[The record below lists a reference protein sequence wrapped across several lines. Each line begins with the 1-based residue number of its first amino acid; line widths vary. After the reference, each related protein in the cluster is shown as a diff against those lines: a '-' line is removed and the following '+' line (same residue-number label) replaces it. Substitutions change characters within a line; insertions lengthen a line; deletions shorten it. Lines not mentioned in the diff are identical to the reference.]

1 MKWRAPFL
9 TFVLCLL
16 LPGIGSAQSLGRV
29 ECPRQDGY
37 VYLYSS
43 MVTLDVRTTL
53 YCGEQVEITG
63 RYDGFYG
70 VSTSKGVTGF
80 VPLEAIVLLKAQPGA
95 KPAPLRAEET
105 AREKISY
112 DDPNAHTLSALSA
125 SAQNQ
130 GPVLLDGTPVHLKFA
145 KTISSA
151 GAHVGDEEAFEVTE
165 EVVVGGLTVI
175 SKGAAAIGV
184 VAEVAPKGLL
194 GRDGKLS
201 IGLTYVRL
209 TDDEKAGLRAVKE
222 NKSELHAG
230 GVIFPLKH
238 GKDIT
243 FAQGTAITAFV
254 NGDKRLTAAKFSAAK
269 KSSEP
274 APSNSAASAPHPQ
287 N

>member
-1 MKWRAPFL
+1 MKRRAPFL
-9 TFVLCLL
+9 TFVLCFL
-16 LPGIGSAQSLGRV
+16 LPAICNAQSLGQV

-43 MVTLDVRTTL
+43 MLTLDVRTTL
-53 YCGEQVEITG
+53 QCGEQVEITG
-63 RYDGFYG
+63 RYDRFYG
-70 VSTSKGVTGF
+70 VRTNKGVTGF
-80 VPLEAIVLLKAQPGA
+80 VPFDAIVLLKAQPGA

-112 DDPNAHTLSALSA
+112 DDPNAHTVSAPSA

-151 GAHVGDEEAFEVTE
+151 DAHAGDEVAFEVTE
-165 EVVVGGLTVI
+165 DVVVVGLTVI
-175 SKGAAAIGV
+175 SKGATAIGV
-184 VAEVAPKGLL
+184 VSEAVAKGRL

-201 IGLTYVRL
+201 VTVTYVRL
-209 TDDEKAGLRAVKE
+209 NDNEKARLRAEQESKG
-222 NKSELHAG
+222 ELHAG

-243 FAQGTAITAFV
+243 FAQGTEITAFV
-254 NGDKRLTAAKFSAAK
+254 NGDMRLTAANFSATK
-269 KSSEP
+269 ESSGP
-274 APSNSAASAPHPQ
+274 APANLPPGAPHPK

>member
-9 TFVLCLL
+9 TLLMCLL
-16 LPGIGSAQSLGRV
+16 LPALGGAQNLGQV

-43 MVTLDVRTTL
+43 MITLDVRATL
-53 YCGEQVEITG
+53 LCGEQVEITG
-63 RYDGFYG
+63 RYDHYYG
-70 VSTSKGVTGF
+70 VRTNKGVTGF
-80 VPLEAIVLLKAQPGA
+80 VPLDAIILLKAQPGA
-95 KPAPLRAEET
+95 KPAAVSAGET

-112 DDPNAHTLSALSA
+112 DDPNAHTVTARSVPTQSK
-125 SAQNQ
+125 
-130 GPVLLDGTPVHLKFA
+130 GPVLLDGTPVRLKFA

-151 GAHVGDEEAFEVTE
+151 EAHVGDEVAFEVTE
-165 EVVVGGLTVI
+165 EVVAGGLTVI

-184 VAEVAPKGLL
+184 VAEAAPKGLL

-209 TDDEKAGLRAVKE
+209 TDNEKAGLRAVAE

-230 GVIFPLKH
+230 GVILPLKH

-254 NGDKRLTAAKFSAAK
+254 NGDKRLTAANFPAAK
-269 KSSEP
+269 ESSVP
-274 APSNSAASAPHPQ
+274 APTNSTVIAPHPQ

>member
-9 TFVLCLL
+9 TLVLCLL
-16 LPGIGSAQSLGRV
+16 LPGTGSAQNLGQV

-43 MVTLDVRTTL
+43 MVTLEVRTTL
-53 YCGEQVEITG
+53 QCGEQVEITG
-63 RYDGFYG
+63 RYDRYYG
-70 VSTSKGVTGF
+70 VRTSKGVTGF
-80 VPLEAIVLLKAQPGA
+80 VPLDAIVLLKAQPGA
-95 KPAPLRAEET
+95 KPAPLSTGET

-112 DDPNAHTLSALSA
+112 DDPNAHTVVAPSAP
-125 SAQNQ
+125 AQSP

-145 KTISSA
+145 KSISSA
-151 GAHVGDEEAFEVTE
+151 DAHVGDEVAFEVTE
-165 EVVVGGLTVI
+165 DVVAGGLTII

-184 VAEVAPKGLL
+184 VAEAAPKGRL
-194 GRDGKLS
+194 GRNGTLS
-201 IGLTYVRL
+201 IGLTYARL
-209 TDDEKAGLRAVKE
+209 TDNEKAGLRAVEE

-254 NGDKRLTAAKFSAAK
+254 NGDKRLLAANFSAAK
-269 KSSEP
+269 ESSVP
-274 APSNSAASAPHPQ
+274 VPSNSTASAPPPQ

>member
-9 TFVLCLL
+9 TFMLCLL
-16 LPGIGSAQSLGRV
+16 LPGIGSAQNLGQV

-43 MVTLDVRTTL
+43 MLTMDVRTTL
-53 YCGEQVEITG
+53 QCGEQVEITG
-63 RYDGFYG
+63 RYDHYYG
-70 VSTSKGVTGF
+70 VRTNKGVTGF
-80 VPLEAIVLLKAQPGA
+80 VPLDAIVLLKAKPGA
-95 KPAPLRAEET
+95 KPAPLSAGEA

-112 DDPNAHTLSALSA
+112 DDTNAHAVVAPSVP
-125 SAQNQ
+125 QNQ
-130 GPVLLDGTPVHLKFA
+130 GPVLLDGTPVRLKFA
-145 KTISSA
+145 KSVSSA
-151 GAHVGDEEAFEVTE
+151 VAHVGDEVAFEVTE
-165 EVVVGGLTVI
+165 DVVAGGLTVI

-184 VAEVAPKGLL
+184 VAEAAPKGLL

-209 TDDEKAGLRAVKE
+209 TDNEKAGLRAVEE

-254 NGDKRLTAAKFSAAK
+254 NGDKRLMAAKFSASK
-269 KSSEP
+269 ESSGP
-274 APSNSAASAPHPQ
+274 APSNSKAIPPHPK

>member
-1 MKWRAPFL
+1 MKWRAPIL
-9 TFVLCLL
+9 TLGLCFL
-16 LPGIGSAQSLGRV
+16 LPGISSAQSLGQV

-43 MVTLDVRTTL
+43 ILTMDVRTTL
-53 YCGEQVEITG
+53 QCGEQVEITG
-63 RYDGFYG
+63 RYDHFYG
-70 VSTSKGVTGF
+70 ARTNKGVTGF
-80 VPLEAIVLLKAQPGA
+80 VPLDAIVLLKAQAGA
-95 KPAPLRAEET
+95 KPAPLSAGET

-112 DDPNAHTLSALSA
+112 DDPNAHAVSAPNAPARS
-125 SAQNQ
+125 Q

-145 KTISSA
+145 KTVSSA
-151 GAHVGDEEAFEVTE
+151 DSHVGDEVAFEVTE
-165 EVVVGGLTVI
+165 DVVAGGLTVI

-184 VAEVAPKGLL
+184 VAEAAAKGLL

-209 TDDEKAGLRAVKE
+209 TDNEKTGLRAVAE

-230 GVIFPLKH
+230 GVILPLKH

-254 NGDKRLTAAKFSAAK
+254 NGDRRLTAANFSAAK
-269 KSSEP
+269 ESTAP
-274 APSNSAASAPHPQ
+274 VPSNPTASAPHPQ